1 MILLLLESILYPF
14 TFIYKLL
21 FWWDKKRTTA
31 KTIENSIVWSVG
43 NLSVGGNGKTPFTSY
58 LVDLALKYTGFE
70 LYILS
75 RGYGGDK
82 SSVGMEVEETS
93 KPENCGDEPLLLK
106 RNHPEVRVV
115 IGKNRFE
122 AFSKFSKSNSKKFII
137 LDDGFQHHGLF
148 RGYDFVLIDAEQGL
162 GNGHVFPSGKL
173 RESEDSLQRASAV
186 VFTKVKESNRYKV
199 NALRDRLEKKFNHLE
214 FYHFTYTPV
223 YFTNMLGHTLSLD
236 EMKYRDVYLF
246 SGIANPDSFRD
257 TVKPFCRT
265 ILGEKIF
272 RDHYTYT
279 ETDLAN
285 LYSDLKSGTVLLCT
299 EKDFVK
305 IINLDNIDKYSGI
318 YYLVMKGN
326 LEEENVMISK
336 MKNLSFVPS
345 TNL

>member
-1 MILLLLESILYPF
+1 
-14 TFIYKLL
+14 
-21 FWWDKKRTTA
+21 
-31 KTIENSIVWSVG
+31 
-43 NLSVGGNGKTPFTSY
+43 
-58 LVDLALKYTGFE
+58 
-70 LYILS
+70 
-75 RGYGGDK
+75 
-82 SSVGMEVEETS
+82 
-93 KPENCGDEPLLLK
+93 
-106 RNHPEVRVV
+106 
-115 IGKNRFE
+115 
-122 AFSKFSKSNSKKFII
+122 
-137 LDDGFQHHGLF
+137 
-148 RGYDFVLIDAEQGL
+148 
-162 GNGHVFPSGKL
+162 
-173 RESEDSLQRASAV
+173 
-186 VFTKVKESNRYKV
+186 
-199 NALRDRLEKKFNHLE
+199 
-214 FYHFTYTPV
+214 
-223 YFTNMLGHTLSLD
+223 MLGHTLSLD